1 MAKLKFYLDESVNV
15 AVANGLRRR
24 GIAAITAK
32 EAGNL
37 GLSDEQQL
45 KFAGSNGFVIVSHD
59 ADFLAIAMD
68 TTHKGIAYAHLQKY
82 GIGDLVRRL
91 KFLWEIAD
99 QKDMLNHVEFL

>member
-1 MAKLKFYLDESVNV
+1 MAKLKFYLDESVHV

-24 GIAAITAK
+24 GIAAVTAK

-37 GLSDEQQL
+37 GLSDEEQL
-45 KFAGSNGFVIVSHD
+45 KFAGNNGFVIVSHD

-68 TTHKGIAYAHLQKY
+68 AAHIGIAYAHLQKY
-82 GIGDLVRRL
+82 RIGDLIRRL
-91 KFLWEIAD
+91 KLLWEIAD